1 MKRCSLA
8 CLFPQNK
15 ASISV
20 WVNPDIASALY
31 YNGNMPNIIK
41 VGVDEVGRGPLAG
54 PVTVCVFAVKKGFSM
69 RFLNGITDS
78 KKLSQQKR
86 EYWSRKLHSARR
98 EGEVLFA
105 ITSVSAREI
114 DKKGI
119 VKAIQVAIRTAL
131 RKLKL
136 NPNKSE
142 IFLDGS
148 LKAPTKFLHQKTII
162 GGDRKNKLISTA
174 SVLAKVH
181 RDAYMTRLAQKY
193 PVYGFDIHKG
203 YGTRIHRKA
212 IKRDGVC
219 GEHRN
224 SFCRNVV

>member
-1 MKRCSLA
+1 
-8 CLFPQNK
+8 
-15 ASISV
+15 
-20 WVNPDIASALY
+20 
-31 YNGNMPNIIK
+31 MPNIIK

-54 PVTVCVFAVKKGFSM
+54 PVTVCAFAVKETFNT
-69 RFLNGITDS
+69 RFLDGITDS
-78 KKLSQQKR
+78 KKLSRQKR
-86 EYWSRKLHSARR
+86 EYWSRKLRNARR
-98 EGEVLFA
+98 EGDVFFA
-105 ITSVSAREI
+105 ISSVSAREI
-114 DKKGI
+114 DRKGI
-119 VKAIQVAIRTAL
+119 VKSIQAAIRTAL
-131 RKLKL
+131 RKLEL

-148 LKAPTKFLHQKTII
+148 LKAPIKFLHQKTII

-181 RDAYMTRLAQKY
+181 RDAYMTRLAIKY
-193 PVYGFDIHKG
+193 PVYSFEIHKG